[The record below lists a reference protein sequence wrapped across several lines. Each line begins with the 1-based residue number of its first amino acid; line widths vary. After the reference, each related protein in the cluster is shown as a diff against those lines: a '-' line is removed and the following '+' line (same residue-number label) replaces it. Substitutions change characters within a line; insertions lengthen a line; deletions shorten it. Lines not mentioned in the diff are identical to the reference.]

1 MNLYEPMMKLLPV
14 GIATGVVGLI
24 LSSIL
29 VFILAALRMAKVIGE
44 ILKGEAGFAQELE
57 MIGTVDLLL
66 LGIGILIISAGMI
79 SLTMRSLPMPRRLRF
94 QDLHQ
99 LKSTFS
105 SFLILI
111 MAILYLESMASLKEM
126 EMSSKSHPET
136 LLYGGLGFLAVTI
149 GLVIFQ
155 RSGRHPLAESEEQQG

>member
-1 MNLYEPMMKLLPV
+1 MPRFFRI
-14 GIATGVVGLI
+14 GIFTGVVGLI
-24 LSSIL
+24 LATVL
-29 VFILAALRMAKVIGE
+29 VFSLAALRMVNVAQDL
-44 ILKGEAGFAQELE
+44 LKGQAGFAEELE

-66 LGIGILIISAGMI
+66 LGIGILIIAAGMI
-79 SLTMRSLPMPRRLRF
+79 SLTMRNIPMPRGLRF
-94 QDLHQ
+94 HDLHQ

-111 MAILYLESMASLKEM
+111 MAILYLESMASLKQL
-126 EMSSKSHPET
+126 EMSTNTQPEA

-155 RSGRHPLAESEEQQG
+155 RSGTHHRADPKVPAPHIQG

>member
-1 MNLYEPMMKLLPV
+1 MPRFFRI
-14 GIATGVVGLI
+14 GIFTGVVGLVVATG
-24 LSSIL
+24 L
-29 VFILAALRMAKVIGE
+29 VFSLAALRMAKVGE
-44 ILKGEAGFAQELE
+44 NILRGQASFAEELE

-66 LGIGILIISAGMI
+66 LGIGILIIAAGMI
-79 SLTMRSLPMPRRLRF
+79 SLTMRNIPMPRGLRF
-94 QDLHQ
+94 HDLHQ

-111 MAILYLESMASLKEM
+111 MAILYLESMASLKQM
-126 EMSSKSHPET
+126 ELSTKSQPEA

-155 RSGRHPLAESEEQQG
+155 RSGHHRPPHAPHPSTHEQG

>member
-1 MNLYEPMMKLLPV
+1 MPRFFRI
-14 GIATGVVGLI
+14 GIFTGVVGLI
-24 LSSIL
+24 VATVL
-29 VFILAALRMAKVIGE
+29 VFSLAALRMVKVGE
-44 ILKGEAGFAQELE
+44 NILRGQASFAEELE

-66 LGIGILIISAGMI
+66 LGIGILIIAAGMS
-79 SLTMRSLPMPRRLRF
+79 SLTMRNIPMPQGLRF
-94 QDLHQ
+94 HDLHQ

-111 MAILYLESMASLKEM
+111 MAILYLESMASLKEL
-126 EMSSKSHPET
+126 ELSNKTQPEA

-155 RSGRHPLAESEEQQG
+155 RSGAHHRADSNQSSPRNQG

>member
-1 MNLYEPMMKLLPV
+1 MPRFFRI
-14 GIATGVVGLI
+14 GIFTGVVGLI
-24 LSSIL
+24 VSTLL
-29 VFILAALRMAKVIGE
+29 VFCLAAVRLAKVGGE
-44 ILKGEAGFAQELE
+44 ILKGQAGFAEELE

-66 LGIGILIISAGMI
+66 LGIGILIIAAGMI
-79 SLTMRSLPMPRRLRF
+79 SLTMRNIPMPRGLRF
-94 QDLHQ
+94 HDLHQ

-126 EMSSKSHPET
+126 EFSTKTQPEA

-155 RSGRHPLAESEEQQG
+155 RGGTHHRPESDHPSPHHQG